1 MYYLNSLLL
10 YGVKI
15 LSGSLL
21 VPIFSLHGY
30 FFSPFFRR
38 LFIYSVF
45 QDSEERIKM
54 TIEALI
60 DFQLLN

>member
-15 LSGSLL
+15 SGSLL
-21 VPIFSLHGY
+21 APIFSLHGY

-45 QDSEERIKM
+45 QVSEERIKM